1 MEIVLQN
8 NMILIRTDFK
18 TLKSDWMTQFL
29 SQHTQDM
36 LFLPKAVL
44 IFDNESHRQEKEIFL
59 ESLSFEYASTHEFSE
74 QFFLRSLRRYIAQ
87 PIKIELSDQQ
97 ERVIVEVELIAHD
110 CNTVEISM
118 HAPNSWVQS
127 YLHSQL
133 DIYIS
138 SVSAMSLFVDVSDV
152 KAKARLERALNKRHL
167 LHYEIQYRY
176 DQFFM
181 QRLYSDYADFNFE
194 DERVHEEIDDLRH
207 YYTVL
212 ECQIGASQD
221 ALKKSYKKLVR
232 VYHPDMVHQ
241 DNHDLVNHYTQKF
254 QLLQEAY
261 TALRIVS

>member
-8 NMILIRTDFK
+8 NMILIRTGFK
-18 TLKSDWMTQFL
+18 TLKSDWMSHFL
-29 SQHTQDM
+29 NQHAQDM

-44 IFDNESHRQEKEIFL
+44 IFDNEMYRDKKEEFL
-59 ESLSFEYASTHEFSE
+59 EALSFEYAANHEFSE
-74 QFFLRSLRRYIAQ
+74 KFFLRSLRRYIGQ
-87 PIKIELSDQQ
+87 PIKIELIDQQ
-97 ERVIVEVELIAHD
+97 EREVVGVELIAHD
-110 CNTVEISM
+110 SNTVEIALY
-118 HAPNSWVQS
+118 APNSWVLS

-133 DIYIS
+133 DMYVS
-138 SVSAMSLFVDVSDV
+138 SVSATALMIDVSEM
-152 KAKARLERALNKRHL
+152 KAKSRLERVLNKRHL

-176 DQFFM
+176 DQYFM
-181 QRLYSDYADFNFE
+181 QRLYSDYAEFNFE
-194 DERVHEEIDDLRH
+194 DENVHEEIDDMRH